1 MPINYLNIREQVQQM
16 GVQYSLIHQD
26 DQSNL
31 TEARELLLSQA
42 NQLEKL
48 KNLVEEAA
56 REHPYLRCAAP
67 FEDPLTMV
75 YDEPETD
82 EEQVL
87 ILASDGSQINPDR
100 HDPVEFG
107 LVNVGIFQLISSS
120 KLIPEIWSHSK
131 LFYDGMIGNELG
143 NLNEESIALARDT
156 KERGFLSEKAVEQ
169 QRKLASEF
177 NGELLPVIALTD
189 GPLEIFGEPRS
200 VRNYQIFLK
209 EYLLSLD
216 KIADIGAVIGGYVDK
231 PRADLVVRMLEL
243 SLMTDSELSKR
254 ELPRIFERIT
264 DAALFSIILA
274 PGQRTGVFKL
284 ISRGAKQFADPPHLG
299 LHFFYLNVGMVQRD
313 GTPLNLFARVEI
325 PQWVAADH
333 EKIDRLHSTLIQQCR
348 ILGNQPYPYVL
359 HRAHEIATV
368 RYEEHDDLLR
378 MITTELLNHGI
389 QLSSGSQKSENK
401 SSMRSRRSY

>member
-31 TEARELLLSQA
+31 TEARELLFSQA
-42 NQLEKL
+42 DQLEEL
-48 KNLVEEAA
+48 KNLVEETA

-82 EEQVL
+82 EDQTLV
-87 ILASDGSQINPDR
+87 LASDGSQINPDR

-107 LVNVGIFQLISSS
+107 LVNVGIFQLISNS
-120 KLIPEIWSHSK
+120 KRIPEVWSQSK
-131 LFYDGMIGNELG
+131 LFYDGMAGNELG
-143 NLNEESIALARDT
+143 NLNEASIALARDT
-156 KERGFLSEKAVEQ
+156 KERAFLSEKAVEQ
-169 QRKLASEF
+169 QRKLALEF

-189 GPLEIFGEPRS
+189 GPLEIFGEPQS
-200 VRNYQIFLK
+200 VRKYQKFLK
-209 EYLLSLD
+209 EYLSSLI

-243 SLMTDSELSKR
+243 SLMSDSELSKQ
-254 ELPRIFERIT
+254 ELPRKFERIT
-264 DAALFSIILA
+264 DAALFSTILA
-274 PGQRTGVFKL
+274 PGQRTGVFRL
-284 ISRGAKQFADPPHLG
+284 ISRGAKPFAELPRLE
-299 LHFFYLNVGMVQRD
+299 LHFFYLNVGMYQRD

-333 EKIDRLHSTLIQQCR
+333 KKIDRLHSTLTQQCR
-348 ILGNQPYPYVL
+348 MLGNQPYPYVL

-368 RYEEHDDLLR
+368 RFEEHDDLLR

-401 SSMRSRRSY
+401 SSMSSRRSY